1 VNSVAQASIAP
12 KDRSV
17 NIAPAKTVARVCSV
31 CALPDRVSAVEGA
44 TDQFGDKR
52 IEHSVTIE
60 LRYLRSRQECTPSHE
75 AHGWR
80 YKLHQARHAMERFIC
95 RRCLIATQEM
105 AKEFRVKR
113 QKELGMKNHDPYYL
127 AVCGE

>member
-1 VNSVAQASIAP
+1 
-12 KDRSV
+12 
-17 NIAPAKTVARVCSV
+17 VCG
-31 CALPDRVSAVEGA
+31 LPDRVSVVEGA
-44 TDQFGDKR
+44 SDRFGDKR
-52 IEHSVTIE
+52 IEHAVTIE
-60 LRYLRSRQECTPSHE
+60 LRYLRSRQECTASHE

-80 YKLHQARHAMERFIC
+80 YKLHQARPAMERYVC

-127 AVCGE
+127 AICGE